1 MSHIASG
8 PVFTGLVA
16 QRDLRYRYSFLMP
29 ELTDNEWHNLELETQ
44 EGRGRIFT
52 PDPDDVST
60 SLSVEARDLGTTIT
74 GEDLTTLREGLEEGL
89 QQLHD
94 LTIEKQ
100 EDYAIGALVGFEY
113 WFTFREEAG
122 GPLRKRWL
130 RLAYQGQIQVR
141 MIAQGATPDVF
152 EYWLPLFNQ
161 AIRTF
166 QFADWWAEITGHS
179 WQQSLA
185 GDLPDGEAADEDT
198 TGGDAP
204 R

>member
-1 MSHIASG
+1 MSHTASG

-29 ELTDNEWHNLELETQ
+29 ELTDDAWHNLELDTQ

-60 SLSVEARDLGTTIT
+60 SLSVEARDLGTMIT
-74 GEDLTTLREGLEEGL
+74 GDDLITLREGLEEGL
-89 QQLHD
+89 RGLRD

-100 EDYAIGALVGFEY
+100 EDYAIGKLVGFEY

-141 MIAQGATPDVF
+141 MIAQGATPEAF

-166 QFADWWAEITGHS
+166 QFADWWAEVTGHS
-179 WQQSLA
+179 WQQSLQ
-185 GDLPDGEAADEDT
+185 GDIPEGEGESD
-198 TGGDAP
+198 DAP